1 MITRRGFIALAAAVA
16 TKPVTPECPRHLIV
30 EVNTLSGIRT
40 MWTRVPNG
48 LRGVKCGQRFRML
61 HPDTRA
67 VCYQARADEDG
78 HDVTDADGYKCGG
91 LFARDIEC
99 ENGAWLV

>member
-1 MITRRGFIALAAAVA
+1 MITRRGFIALVAAVA
-16 TKPVTPECPRHLIV
+16 TKPVTPECPEHLIV

-48 LRGVKCGQRFRML
+48 LRGVRRGQRFRTL

-67 VCYQARADEDG
+67 VYYQARADEDG
-78 HDVTDADGYKCGG
+78 HDEIDAAGYKCGG
-91 LFARDIEC
+91 LFTRDIEC
-99 ENGAWLV
+99 KNGVWLV